1 MKIGIIGAG
10 FTGLTAG
17 LRLSQAGHTVTIF
30 EKDDKPGGLAVG
42 YKEKEWDW
50 TLEKHYHHWFTNDK
64 SVLNLAKDLNYKVLS
79 PRPKTSSFVENEIV
93 QFDSPASLLK
103 FSKLSLFERVRMGI
117 SLALL
122 RYNKYWKPLEKYRAE
137 KYLINS
143 MGQRAYGLLWEPLMK
158 NKLGKY
164 SSDVSLAW
172 FWARIY
178 KRTSSLAYPE
188 GGFLRFA
195 EWIAHEI
202 AQNKGEIYYNSEIL
216 NLESKDSP
224 SVTYTNQVHSKVK
237 TEKFDAVIVTLPTSL
252 FIKITPSLPKSYVV
266 KNASLKNIAAV
277 NTILRLSKPLFTDG
291 TYWLSM
297 CDTQSPILAVVE
309 HTNFMDKKHY
319 NNEHLVYLGNYLET
333 SDPRYAMTDKELL
346 KLYDP
351 WIKKINPEY
360 TSSLI
365 AYKTF
370 HAPFAQPIIY
380 RNYSKNIPS
389 TKTPL
394 KNVYLANIQQVY
406 PWDRG
411 TNYAVELG
419 EKIAHE
425 ISKNR

>member
-17 LRLSQAGHTVTIF
+17 LRLSQTGHQVFIF
-30 EKDDKPGGLAVG
+30 EKDEQPGGLAVG

-64 SVLNLAKDLNYKVLS
+64 SVLNLAKELNYKVFS
-79 PRPKTSSFVENEIV
+79 PRPKTSSFVDDEIV
-93 QFDSPASLLK
+93 QFDSPLSLLK
-103 FSKLSLFERVRMGI
+103 FNKLSPFERVRMGT
-117 SLALL
+117 SLAFL
-122 RYNKYWKPLEKYRAE
+122 RYNKYWKPFEKYRAE
-137 KYLINS
+137 KYLLNS
-143 MGQRAYGLLWEPLMK
+143 MGQKSYSMIWEPLMK

-178 KRTSSLAYPE
+178 KRTSNLAYPE
-188 GGFLRFA
+188 GGFLQFA
-195 EWIAHEI
+195 QKIENEI
-202 AQNKGEIYYNSEIL
+202 KKNNGHIYYNSEII
-216 NLESKDSP
+216 NLSSNRKP
-224 SVTYTNQVHSKVK
+224 SLTYTRPGSVK
-237 TEKFDAVIVTLPTSL
+237 KIDEFDAIIVTLPTFL
-252 FIKITPSLPKSYVV
+252 FTKIAPSLPKSYINQH
-266 KNASLKNIAAV
+266 KPLKNIAALNMV
-277 NTILRLSKPLFTDG
+277 LRLKKPFLKDG

-297 CDTQSPILAVVE
+297 CDINSPILAIVE

-333 SDPRYAMTDKELL
+333 NDPRYTMSDKELL
-346 KLYDP
+346 SLYDP
-351 WIKKINPEY
+351 WIKKINPDY
-360 TSSLI
+360 ASSLI
-365 AYKTF
+365 GYKTF
-370 HAPFAQPIIY
+370 HAPFAQPIIF

-394 KNVYLANIQQVY
+394 KNVHLANIQQVY

-425 ISKNR
+425 ISKIQ

>member
-17 LRLSQAGHTVTIF
+17 LRLSQAGHKVIIF
-30 EKDDKPGGLAVG
+30 ERDDKPGGLAVG

-64 SVLNLAKDLNYKVLS
+64 SVLNLAKELNYKVFS
-79 PRPKTSSFVENEIV
+79 PRPKTSSFVDNEIV
-93 QFDSPASLLK
+93 QFDSPLSLLK
-103 FSKLSLFERVRMGI
+103 FNKLSPFERVRMGT
-117 SLALL
+117 SLAFL
-122 RYNKYWKPLEKYRAE
+122 RYNKYWKPFEKYRAE
-137 KYLINS
+137 KYLMNS
-143 MGQRAYGLLWEPLMK
+143 MGQRAYKLLWEPLMK

-164 SSDVSLAW
+164 SPDVSLAW

-178 KRTSSLAYPE
+178 KRTSSLTYPE

-195 EWIAHEI
+195 ERIAQEVT
-202 AQNKGEIYYNSEIL
+202 QNKGKIYYNSEIL
-216 NLESKDSP
+216 NLESKESP
-224 SVTYTNQVHSKVK
+224 SVTYTNQADLKRK
-237 TEKFDAVIVTLPTSL
+237 TEKFDAVIVTLPISL
-252 FIKITPSLPKSYVV
+252 FIKIAPSLPKFYVT

-277 NTILRLSKPLFTDG
+277 NTVLRLNKPLFGDG

-297 CDTQSPILAVVE
+297 CDINSPILAIVE

-319 NNEHLVYLGNYLET
+319 NNEHLVYLGNNLET
-333 SDPRYAMTDKELL
+333 NDPRYTMSDKELL
-346 KLYDP
+346 SLYDP
-351 WIKKINPEY
+351 WIKKINPDY
-360 TSSLI
+360 ASSLI

-370 HAPFAQPIIY
+370 HAPFAQPIIF

-394 KNVYLANIQQVY
+394 KNVHLANIQQVY

-425 ISKNR
+425 ISKIQ